1 VADRQIEGGKVAMA
15 ELGQIKFLGEREVKM
30 VEMKFDLDDDV
41 ADKLASIGFNRI
53 KYDRDELCNYA
64 IRKLLEEYVERKRKC
79 TPKKRSSKRS
89 SQR

>member
-1 VADRQIEGGKVAMA
+1 MA
-15 ELGQIKFLGEREVKM
+15 ELGHITYLGEREVTM

-64 IRKLLEEYVERKRKC
+64 IRKLLEEYAERKGKC

-89 SQR
+89 SRR

>member
-1 VADRQIEGGKVAMA
+1 MA
-15 ELGQIKFLGEREVKM
+15 ELGHITYLGEREVKM
-30 VEMKFDLDDDV
+30 VEMKFDIDDDV

-64 IRKLLEEYVERKRKC
+64 IRKLLEEYVERKSKC

-89 SQR
+89 SRR